1 MMKRFFLL
9 ALVLTVYS
17 LSFSQKFSIQ
27 PGILHYQVEPGK
39 AQSQVVRITNVSDE
53 KMAFQAYLGD
63 WLRDSTGGHEYYR
76 PDTLNRSCASWVK
89 LNKNF
94 IEIGPKQ
101 TEELMIVLRGPF
113 APAAYDK
120 MRWAMLFLQSVQEKD
135 SAAAKSKVVK
145 TEIKEV
151 MRVGIHI
158 YQTPPTVNKA
168 AAQAISF
175 NKIDSENNKFAF
187 SVANSGQVMLQCKA
201 SLTLT
206 AIESGKDF
214 KLDKIE
220 FPMFPDGKRLVKF
233 EVPPTV
239 PKGKYSALA
248 VLDIGEDETLQ
259 AIERTIDI
267 K

>member
-1 MMKRFFLL
+1 MKRFSLLSLFL
-9 ALVLTVYS
+9 TICS
-17 LSFSQKFSIQ
+17 LSFSQKFAIQ
-27 PGILHYQVEPGK
+27 PGILHYQLEPGK
-39 AQSQVVRITNVSDE
+39 AQSQVVRITNTSDE
-53 KMAFQAYLGD
+53 KITFQAYLGD

-76 PDTLNRSCASWVK
+76 ADTLSQSCASWVK

-94 IEIGPKQ
+94 IEIAPRK
-101 TEELMIVLRGPF
+101 TEELMIVLRGP
-113 APAAYDK
+113 AEPNLYNK

-135 SAAAKSKVVK
+135 SARGKSKVVK

-158 YQTPPTVNKA
+158 YQTPPSVIKA
-168 AAQAISF
+168 AAQAVSLKKVDSSY
-175 NKIDSENNKFAF
+175 NKYAF

-206 AIESGKDF
+206 AIESGQEF
-214 KLDKIE
+214 KLDKVE
-220 FPMFPDGKRLVKF
+220 FPMFPAGKRSVNF
-233 EVPPTV
+233 EVPSTI

-259 AIERTIDI
+259 AIEKTIQI